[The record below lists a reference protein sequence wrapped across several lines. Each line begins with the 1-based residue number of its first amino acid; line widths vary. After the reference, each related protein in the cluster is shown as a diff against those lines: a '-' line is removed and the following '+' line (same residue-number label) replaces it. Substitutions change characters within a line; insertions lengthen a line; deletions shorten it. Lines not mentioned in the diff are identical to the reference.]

1 MTTNAQDR
9 APARGFS
16 ARLVADVAKISAA
29 EQSETVLERVRQ
41 VVLDWLGVSIAG
53 AQQPSAKITRRVFKA
68 EGGLG
73 VAQVIGTPDKLTARQ
88 AAVAVGVAGH
98 ALDFDDMGLGIH
110 PSVAALPAIFAV
122 GEEVGADGRTTVEA
136 ILQSFQTMGV
146 ISAACSLA
154 SYDRGFHCTGTFG
167 AFGAAV
173 GAGRLLRLDE
183 EGLNRALGI
192 AGTQAAGLKASF
204 GTMSKHLNAGHSSGV
219 GVLSARLAE
228 SGFTAAVDVIEGP
241 QGFAI
246 AHNSQASD
254 FDPNRPASALG
265 GRLAVEQV
273 MFKPHAA
280 CGATHS
286 TINGIRALKAQY
298 AFDMH
303 DVETVEL
310 VVSHAHL
317 NVCGI
322 PTPRTGL
329 EGMFSL
335 RYAAALALTGGPTG
349 PNAFTDERVS
359 DLGMI
364 AARELVKVRADAR
377 IPLVTSPTEVT
388 LRLKDGTVL
397 SARDDALVVTPDD
410 KLGEQWRALEAK
422 FHELVQPVLG
432 PLRSE
437 ELVSLVRR
445 FETLKSIAE
454 LVALTTP

>member
-1 MTTNAQDR
+1 MTANSLNR
-9 APARGFS
+9 AEASGFT
-16 ARLVADVAKISAA
+16 ARLVSDVAKISAA
-29 EQSETVLERVRQ
+29 DLSDTALERTRQ
-41 VVLDWLGVSIAG
+41 AVLDWLGVSIAG
-53 AQQPSAKITRRVFKA
+53 AQQPSAQIAQRVFKA

-73 VAQVIGTPDKLTARQ
+73 AAQVIGTPERLTAKQ

-110 PSVAALPAIFAV
+110 PSVVALPAIFAV

-136 ILQSFQTMGV
+136 IVQAFEAMGV

-173 GAGRLLRLDE
+173 GVGRLLRLDE
-183 EGLNRALGI
+183 DGLTRAVGI

-204 GTMSKHLNAGHSSGV
+204 GTMSKHLNAGHASGV
-219 GVLSARLAE
+219 GVLSARLAQA
-228 SGFTAAVDVIEGP
+228 GFTGAIDVIEAP
-241 QGFAI
+241 QGFAV
-246 AHNSQASD
+246 AHNAQASD
-254 FDPNRPASALG
+254 FDPGRPASALG

-286 TINGIRALKAQY
+286 TINGIRALKAQHG
-298 AFDMH
+298 FDVG
-303 DVETVEL
+303 DVEAVEL
-310 VVSHAHL
+310 LVSHAHL

-335 RYAAALALTGGPTG
+335 RYAAALALTGGQTG
-349 PNAFTDERVS
+349 PSAFTDERVC
-359 DLGMI
+359 DARMI
-364 AARELVKVRADAR
+364 AARELVTVAPDAR

-388 LRLKDGTVL
+388 LRLKGGAVFT
-397 SARDDALVVTPDD
+397 ACDDALVVTPDE
-410 KLGEQWRALEAK
+410 KLGEQWKALEAK
-422 FHELVQPVLG
+422 FHDLVAPVLG
-432 PLRSE
+432 RPRAE
-437 ELVSLVRR
+437 ALVDLVQR
-445 FETLKSIAE
+445 FETLESIGE
-454 LVALTTP
+454 LAGLTAP